1 MEVERSAE
9 GGPYESVVA
18 KEADTAVESINKLA
32 DKAGTYRFCLVNKAE
47 ETLRVYLNIMTG
59 LELVNLDYLPDNN
72 DQQNLHRE
80 IDWLEGQKKTLFDA
94 LNRIEGVRVTADELK
109 NKMNTS
115 YIVFAI
121 LGLVGVLVM
130 NYVFYTQTRKTLRDR
145 KLI

>member
-1 MEVERSAE
+1 
-9 GGPYESVVA
+9 
-18 KEADTAVESINKLA
+18 
-32 DKAGTYRFCLVNKAE
+32 
-47 ETLRVYLNIMTG
+47 MTG

-94 LNRIEGVRVTADELK
+94 LNRIEGVRVTADDLK

-115 YIVFAI
+115 YIIFAI
-121 LGLVGVLVM
+121 LGLLGVLVM
-130 NYVFYTQTRKTLRDR
+130 NYVFYTQTRKTLKDR